1 MLLHQAAAQIPILF
15 ATTVVVIRIDVQA
28 IDLRIGGL
36 QALAERC
43 PDALKSNLDA
53 GIGRPQATIF
63 TNDHASSSIVIM
75 GNTVPADITSSDSF
89 IPKK

>member
-1 MLLHQAAAQIPILF
+1 LF

-63 TNDHASSSIVIM
+63 TNDHCLFQYCNHGQHRASRYHVFRQLY
-75 GNTVPADITSSDSF
+75 T
-89 IPKK
+89 